1 MTSRNTVSFSS
12 QEQEKQFDLLAM
24 DATEYSIIIVDLD
37 GHLISWNTGAERM
50 FGYQSQEILGKH
62 WSVLYARQDF
72 LYSQSE
78 RESQQAITTGHAERD
93 CWHLRKDGTEFW
105 CHATM
110 TPLLDKNQQ
119 TVSLARVIH
128 DLTEVQAAA
137 EQLKR
142 AGILAESNRNMEE
155 FMAILSHELRGPLS
169 PIRNSL
175 DILRQLKISNPVIRQ
190 AGDTIDRQVNLM
202 VRLVD
207 DLLDVCRITQ
217 GKLRLSTEQVELR
230 DIVKNA
236 AEAARP
242 FMNARQHE
250 FSVSLPSEPAWVQ
263 ADPARLEQVVTNLL
277 NNAGKYTDNGGLI
290 RLSVNRNGAEA
301 VIQVR
306 DNGIG
311 IAPELL
317 PEIFDLFAQVK
328 SSMCRSYGGLGI
340 GLALARNLIEMQ
352 DGKLLASSAGLG
364 RGSEFTVRLPLLLQP
379 VLPARTAPKKPHDK
393 GPSMRVLVAEDNVD
407 AAECL
412 RVLIQMH
419 GHNVQVARTG
429 PAALEL
435 ALAFRP
441 QVLLLDIGLP
451 EMDGRQV
458 AMRLREMPEFRDVM
472 ICALTG
478 YSPTEQDQQDPRQ
491 TGFDH
496 YYVKPVDLSTLLPL
510 LKTAAVSTS

>member
-1 MTSRNTVSFSS
+1 MKSSSTVSVSS
-12 QEQEKQFDLLAM
+12 QERERQFDLLAM
-24 DATEYSIIIVDLD
+24 DAAEYSIILLDLD
-37 GHLISWNTGAERM
+37 GHLISWNAGAERM
-50 FGYQSQEILGKH
+50 FGYQSQELLGKH
-62 WSVLYARQDF
+62 WSVLFARQDI
-72 LYSQSE
+72 LAIQSE
-78 RESQQAITTGHAERD
+78 NECQQALATGHAERD
-93 CWHLRKDGTEFW
+93 CWHVRKDGTEFW

-119 TVSLARVIH
+119 TTSLARVIH

-137 EQLKR
+137 EQRKR
-142 AGILAESNRNMEE
+142 ADGLAESNRNMEE

-175 DILRQLKISNPVIRQ
+175 DILQQLKISDPVIEQ
-190 AGDTIDRQVNLM
+190 AGNTIDRQVSLM

-207 DLLDVCRITQ
+207 DLLDVSRITQ

-230 DIVKNA
+230 SIVQNA

-242 FMNARQHE
+242 FMNSRHHE

-263 ADPARLEQVVTNLL
+263 ADPTRLEQVVTNLL
-277 NNAGKYTDNGGLI
+277 NNAGKYTDDGGLI
-290 RLSVNRNGAEA
+290 RLSVNWNGAEA

-328 SSMCRSYGGLGI
+328 SSMCRSHGGLGI

-352 DGKLLASSAGLG
+352 DGKLRASSAGLG
-364 RGSEFTVRLPLLLQP
+364 RGSEFTVTLPLLPQQAVP
-379 VLPARTAPKKPHDK
+379 TARTVVKAPHDN
-393 GPSMRVLVAEDNVD
+393 GPSLRILVAEDNAD
-407 AAECL
+407 AAACL
-412 RVLIQMH
+412 KMLIQMH

-435 ALAFRP
+435 AMAFRP
-441 QVLLLDIGLP
+441 HVLLLDIGLP

-510 LKTAAVSTS
+510 LKSVATS